1 MILQHKAKNASIRP
15 INDDN
20 GGVSELRDAPITND
34 SVNGGRAMSEASIL
48 PANIMVNIRQYS
60 RASGTKG
67 MRVPSCDRG
76 ESVNIDVSKQK
87 KKKDTGSP
95 IEE

>member
-1 MILQHKAKNASIRP
+1 MTMVGSQSCC
-15 INDDN
+15 
-20 GGVSELRDAPITND
+20 DAPITND
-34 SVNGGRAMSEASIL
+34 SVNGSRVMSEASIL

-60 RASGTKG
+60 CASGTKG
-67 MRVPSCDRG
+67 MCVPSCDRG

-95 IEE
+95 IKE